1 MILTEKQQEAINIV
15 NRNYKMGE
23 MMTVIS
29 GFAGT
34 GKSTI
39 INHFI
44 DLTGIMEYTRFVTFT
59 GKASLVLQ
67 RKGLPAT
74 TIHKLI
80 YNAHKNYRTGRFYFT
95 LKPELEG
102 DIRLIVIDEVSM
114 VPMKLL
120 KDLMSFNIPIVALGD
135 PGQLEPI
142 GEDNGL
148 LKAPDIFLDEIHR
161 QAEDNSIIRLSM
173 MARQKKPIPYIYDD
187 ANVKVIRRDEV
198 TMEMFCWADQ
208 VLCARNNT
216 RRQINAEMREHLG
229 FSGDLPNRNDKVIC
243 LKNYW
248 DILNDDGY
256 PLINGTIGKVT
267 GIITGKDYGILGQ
280 KTLIDFQSDYSL
292 PNYYGVEIDSN
303 IFKGNAPLVTN
314 SKSKRLICEFDFG
327 YAITCWKAQGS
338 EWDKIL
344 VYEENFPSDVDSHA
358 RFLYTAIT
366 RAQNKLV
373 LVKK

>member
-1 MILTEKQQEAINIV
+1 MRVL
-15 NRNYKMGE
+15 
-23 MMTVIS
+23 S
-29 GFAGT
+29 T

-198 TMEMFCWADQ
+198 TMGMFCWADQ

-267 GIITGKDYGILGQ
+267 GIVTGKDYGILGQ

-327 YAITCWKAQGS
+327 YAITCHKAQGS
-338 EWDKIL
+338 EFEKVL
-344 VYEENFPSDVDSHA
+344 VYEEFLKSNAHE
-358 RFLYTAIT
+358 RWLYTAIT
-366 RAQNKLV
+366 RASQKLV
-373 LVKK
+373 LVKAN

>member
-1 MILTEKQQEAINIV
+1 
-15 NRNYKMGE
+15 
-23 MMTVIS
+23 
-29 GFAGT
+29 
-34 GKSTI
+34 
-39 INHFI
+39 
-44 DLTGIMEYTRFVTFT
+44 
-59 GKASLVLQ
+59 
-67 RKGLPAT
+67 
-74 TIHKLI
+74 
-80 YNAHKNYRTGRFYFT
+80 
-95 LKPELEG
+95 
-102 DIRLIVIDEVSM
+102 
-114 VPMKLL
+114 
-120 KDLMSFNIPIVALGD
+120 
-135 PGQLEPI
+135 
-142 GEDNGL
+142 
-148 LKAPDIFLDEIHR
+148 
-161 QAEDNSIIRLSM
+161 M

-267 GIITGKDYGILGQ
+267 GIVTGKDYGILGQ

-327 YAITCWKAQGS
+327 YAITCHKAQGS
-338 EWDKIL
+338 EFEKVL
-344 VYEENFPSDVDSHA
+344 VYEEFLKSNAHE
-358 RFLYTAIT
+358 RWLYTAIT
-366 RAQNKLV
+366 RASQKLV
-373 LVKK
+373 LVKAN